1 MIPDVRFTPN
11 PHDAPNGPLVERGNG
26 IC

>member
-11 PHDAPNGPLVERGNG
+11 PHDAPNGPLVERGE
-26 IC
+26 

>member
-11 PHDAPNGPLVERGNG
+11 PHNAPNGPLVERGE
-26 IC
+26 